1 MNNPR
6 MGKGHCPVVTGIGA
20 VAANGIGVPAFW
32 ESLVQARSGV
42 GPITLFDASSL
53 RHRIA
58 AEVKGFDPRHHLP
71 AGTKWQR
78 LARHT
83 RLALCAAD
91 MALQDAG
98 LTAAQLDPERPVCV
112 ALGVSTSAIEV
123 VEVAAQGWNGGAG
136 NGKLQPWLVW
146 ASQPHAVTA
155 ALSARLGGRVSLLT
169 LSMACQAGMDAV
181 LAALE
186 AVRSGRAD
194 VALAGGADAP
204 ITPSTCA
211 SFGATRLLS
220 SRNDDPA
227 RASRPFDRERDGGV
241 LAEGAG
247 VLVIESLAH
256 AQRRGATPL
265 LELCGGASCLD
276 PLGEPAATGMGEAVA
291 QALAD
296 ARLRAEEIEGVCAHG
311 PSDPL
316 IDRVETTQ
324 LRQVLGRHAYRVPV
338 FSIKGVTGNP
348 LAAAGPLQVIAAAL
362 AMRHATVPPTANYEH
377 PDPDCDL
384 DYVPQARRN
393 EIGSLLV
400 NVHGM
405 GGGNSVLVVRNPQRC

>member
-1 MNNPR
+1 MNSATTGR
-6 MGKGHCPVVTGIGA
+6 GRCPVVTGIGA

-32 ESLVQARSGV
+32 DSLVQGRSGT

-58 AEVKGFDPRHHLP
+58 AEVKGFDPHQHLP
-71 AGTKWQR
+71 AGVKWKR

-83 RLALCAAD
+83 QFALSALD

-98 LTAAQLDPERPVCV
+98 LTAAQLNPARPVFV
-112 ALGVSTSAIEV
+112 AIGVSTSAIEI
-123 VEVAAQGWNGGAG
+123 VEIAAHGWHTG
-136 NGKLQPWLVW
+136 NTGKLKPWLVW
-146 ASQPHAVTA
+146 ASQPNAVTA
-155 ALSARLGGRVSLLT
+155 TLGERLGGRVSLLT
-169 LSMACQAGMDAV
+169 LSTACQAGMDAI

-211 SFGATRLLS
+211 SFGAGRLLS
-220 SRNDDPA
+220 SRNDDPT

-247 VLVIESLAH
+247 VLVIESLEH
-256 AQRRGATPL
+256 ARRRGATPL
-265 LELCGGASCLD
+265 LELCDGATGLD
-276 PLGEPAATGMGEAVA
+276 TPGSPPASGMGEAMER
-291 QALAD
+291 ALAN
-296 ARLRAEEIEGVCAHG
+296 ASLRPEEIDGVCAHG
-311 PSDPL
+311 PSDPE
-316 IDRVETTQ
+316 IDRVETAMI
-324 LRQVLGRHAYRVPV
+324 RQALGRHAYRVPV

-348 LAAAGPLQVIAAAL
+348 LAAAGPLEVIAATL
-362 AMRHATVPPTANYEH
+362 AMRHGTIPPTANYEH

-393 EIGSLLV
+393 EVGCLLV

-405 GGGNSVLVVRNPQRC
+405 GGGNSVIVVRRPPRC

>member
-1 MNNPR
+1 MNSATTD
-6 MGKGHCPVVTGIGA
+6 MGRTPVVTGIGV

-32 ESLVQARSGV
+32 DSLVQGRSGV
-42 GPITLFDASSL
+42 GPITLFDPGKL

-58 AEVKGFDPRHHLP
+58 AEVKGFDPHVHLP
-71 AGTKWQR
+71 EGVKWKR

-83 RLALCAAD
+83 RFALAAAD
-91 MALQDAG
+91 MALRDAG
-98 LTAAQLDPERPVCV
+98 LTAAQLNPDRQVCV

-123 VEVAAQGWNGGAG
+123 VEMAAHGWHTGTTD
-136 NGKLQPWLVW
+136 KLQPWLVW
-146 ASQPHAVTA
+146 ASQPNAVTA
-155 ALSARLGGRVSLLT
+155 VLAERLGGRVSLRT
-169 LSMACQAGMDAV
+169 LSTACQAGMDAI

-186 AVRSGRAD
+186 EVRSGRAD
-194 VALAGGADAP
+194 VALAGGTDAP

-211 SFGATRLLS
+211 SFGASNMLS
-220 SRNDDPA
+220 ARNDDPT

-256 AQRRGATPL
+256 ARRRGATPL
-265 LELCGGASCLD
+265 LELCGGATSVD
-276 PLGEPAATGMGEAVA
+276 RPGRPTAEGMGEAMER
-291 QALAD
+291 ALANVS
-296 ARLRAEEIEGVCAHG
+296 LQAEGIDGVCAHG

-316 IDRVETTQ
+316 IDRVETAMI
-324 LRQVLGRHAYRVPV
+324 RQALGRQAYRVPV

-348 LAAAGPLQVIAAAL
+348 LAAAGPLQVIASLL
-362 AMRHATVPPTANYEH
+362 AMRRATIPPTANYEH

-393 EIGSLLV
+393 EVGCLLV

-405 GGGNSVLVVRNPQRC
+405 GGGNSVLVVRRPPRC

>member
-1 MNNPR
+1 
-6 MGKGHCPVVTGIGA
+6 VVTGIGA

-32 ESLVQARSGV
+32 DSLVQGRSGA
-42 GPITLFDASSL
+42 GPITLFNASSL

-58 AEVKGFDPRHHLP
+58 AEVKGFDPRLHLP
-71 AGTKWQR
+71 EGVKWKR

-83 RLALCAAD
+83 QFALAAMD
-91 MALQDAG
+91 MALRDAG

-112 ALGVSTSAIEV
+112 AIGVSTSAIEI
-123 VEVAAQGWNGGAG
+123 VEIAAQGWYHGTTARL
-136 NGKLQPWLVW
+136 KPWLVW
-146 ASQPHAVTA
+146 ASQPNAVTA
-155 ALSARLGGRVSLLT
+155 TLAERLGGRVSLLT
-169 LSMACQAGMDAV
+169 LSTACQAGMDAI
-181 LAALE
+181 LAALA
-186 AVRSGRAD
+186 AVRSGRAE

-211 SFGATRLLS
+211 SFGAGRLLS

-227 RASRPFDRERDGGV
+227 RASRPFDRDRDGGV

-256 AQRRGATPL
+256 ARRRGATPL
-265 LELCGGASCLD
+265 LELCGGGTCLD
-276 PLGEPAATGMGEAVA
+276 RPERPAAEGMGDAME

-296 ARLRAEEIEGVCAHG
+296 ASLRPEEIGGVCAHG
-311 PSDPL
+311 PSDVL
-316 IDRVETTQ
+316 IDRTETAMI
-324 LRQVLGRHAYRVPV
+324 RQVLGRHAYRIPV

-348 LAAAGPLQVIAAAL
+348 LAAAGPLEVIAAAL
-362 AMRHATVPPTANYEH
+362 AMRYGTIPPTANYEH

-393 EIGSLLV
+393 EVGTLLV

-405 GGGNSVLVVRNPQRC
+405 GGGNSVLAVRRPPQC